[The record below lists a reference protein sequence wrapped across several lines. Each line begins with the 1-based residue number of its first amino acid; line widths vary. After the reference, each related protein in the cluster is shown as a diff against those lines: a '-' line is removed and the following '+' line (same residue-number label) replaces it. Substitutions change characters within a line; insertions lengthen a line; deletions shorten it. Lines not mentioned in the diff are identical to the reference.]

1 MSQSKDLKPCYW
13 RVRPMLG
20 ELLEPAT
27 VKIEQPLCLI
37 AHASN
42 NVWLWHERYDY
53 LHSNVLRKL
62 D

>member
-1 MSQSKDLKPCYW
+1 
-13 RVRPMLG
+13 MLG

-27 VKIEQPLCLI
+27 MKIEQPLCLI

-53 LHSNVLRKL
+53 LHSNVLCKL